1 MRRFLTVF
9 VLGLVATAFA
19 AAAPSVPTLTDAER
33 AWLAAHPVIRVG
45 FDPDYRPFSFRD
57 AAGIA
62 RGIDIDLLAV
72 LASRLGVKFEV
83 GTASTW
89 SEVYDRA
96 VRREFDLTSSTADNP
111 ERRKNFLFTR
121 EYVKFPATIVA
132 RTDGPFAL
140 TEGELVNLRVA
151 SVRNYAPSLNF
162 RRMYPTASVRECDTI
177 EEALS
182 LVARGEADAS
192 LTNLTNASYIIKTAG
207 LSNLKIAGV
216 LPEFFE
222 LRFAVRNDWPEL
234 QGILDKALLSLPPT
248 TMSTILDRWVRVD
261 YAAVIRW
268 DVVRRWAII
277 GLTFGLTVL
286 GLVVWRNR
294 SLSEELEKRRAVQR
308 ELEAANTRLNGANAE
323 LTHQHE
329 EKSELM
335 RVAAHDLRNPITA
348 ILLSADLLRLSG
360 RPRSEWEKIQA
371 GAAQMKKL
379 VEDMLEVHA
388 LEEGRRVFKRENVDL
403 AWTLQAAATAHE
415 GVAQSKD
422 LTFDT
427 AGVQPVPAV
436 IVDGS
441 AVRQVFDNLISNAL
455 KFSPPGRRVILVA
468 RPWNEFVRIEVRD
481 EGPGV
486 PAAERERI
494 FTKYARGTA
503 QPTGGE
509 KSTGLGLAIVR
520 DLTSAMNGRVWCEDA
535 PGVGA
540 IFVVVFPAA
549 TGK

>member
-1 MRRFLTVF
+1 
-9 VLGLVATAFA
+9 
-19 AAAPSVPTLTDAER
+19 
-33 AWLAAHPVIRVG
+33 
-45 FDPDYRPFSFRD
+45 
-57 AAGIA
+57 
-62 RGIDIDLLAV
+62 
-72 LASRLGVKFEV
+72 
-83 GTASTW
+83 
-89 SEVYDRA
+89 
-96 VRREFDLTSSTADNP
+96 
-111 ERRKNFLFTR
+111 
-121 EYVKFPATIVA
+121 
-132 RTDGPFAL
+132 
-140 TEGELVNLRVA
+140 
-151 SVRNYAPSLNF
+151 
-162 RRMYPTASVRECDTI
+162 
-177 EEALS
+177 
-182 LVARGEADAS
+182 
-192 LTNLTNASYIIKTAG
+192 
-207 LSNLKIAGV
+207 
-216 LPEFFE
+216 
-222 LRFAVRNDWPEL
+222 
-234 QGILDKALLSLPPT
+234 
-248 TMSTILDRWVRVD
+248 
-261 YAAVIRW
+261 
-268 DVVRRWAII
+268 VRRWAII